1 MVKRIY
7 FLIAFL
13 VSFGINAQETLPIY
27 SDYLTDN
34 YYLIH
39 PSMAGASSCSK
50 LRITGRQQWF
60 GQDNAPSL
68 YTASFNSRF
77 KEDMPS
83 AGGVIVYKDGNGYH
97 SRTGAY
103 LTYAH
108 HLMFS
113 RSDVDL
119 NMLSF
124 GLSAGLIQSRLDQ
137 SEWVLL
143 WNSPGIPG
151 SGLPDPSAA
160 SNQDINATYFN
171 VDLGAS
177 YHLLDFYAHITI
189 KNLIGSSRDL
199 YSVQESTNLRRYMFS
214 MGYVFSGINSDWKIE
229 PSVMFQH
236 ITATQESQFDV
247 NAKVYKKADFGKFWG
262 GVSYRRSLD
271 GAEFVTGSGSA
282 AGQKLQYITPFLGI
296 NYNQFMFAYTY
307 SHQVGQIKLIDGG
320 YHQIT
325 LGLDLFC
332 RPEKYDCNCP
342 AIN

>member
-1 MVKRIY
+1 M
-7 FLIAFL
+7 
-13 VSFGINAQETLPIY
+13 
-27 SDYLTDN
+27 
-34 YYLIH
+34 
-39 PSMAGASSCSK
+39 
-50 LRITGRQQWF
+50 
-60 GQDNAPSL
+60 
-68 YTASFNSRF
+68 
-77 KEDMPS
+77 
-83 AGGVIVYKDGNGYH
+83 
-97 SRTGAY
+97 
-103 LTYAH
+103 
-108 HLMFS
+108 
-113 RSDVDL
+113 
-119 NMLSF
+119 
-124 GLSAGLIQSRLDQ
+124 
-137 SEWVLL
+137 
-143 WNSPGIPG
+143 
-151 SGLPDPSAA
+151 
-160 SNQDINATYFN
+160 
-171 VDLGAS
+171 
-177 YHLLDFYAHITI
+177 
-189 KNLIGSSRDL
+189 
-199 YSVQESTNLRRYMFS
+199 
-214 MGYVFSGINSDWKIE
+214 FSGINSDWKIE